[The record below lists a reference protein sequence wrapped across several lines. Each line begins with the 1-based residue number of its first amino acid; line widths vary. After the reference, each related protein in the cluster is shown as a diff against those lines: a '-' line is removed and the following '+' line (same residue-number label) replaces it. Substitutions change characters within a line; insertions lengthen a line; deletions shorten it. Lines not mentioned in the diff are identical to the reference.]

1 MKGDFW
7 IYNQIHLFQSVLC
20 FSFPGVLWDIFVCDL
35 SSWHHNSVSVGH
47 RHPTMDQNDF
57 GVLWVI
63 CNIKRAIIDSSKV
76 KATGNVKI
84 SKKVH
89 FQVKQNPVIKSIVK
103 TPHRVK
109 MCNAKIAKEGF
120 RNLRPICNVKTP
132 SEKGFCKAHLK
143 CSVKTAEAGFCKV

>member
-1 MKGDFW
+1 M
-7 IYNQIHLFQSVLC
+7 
-20 FSFPGVLWDIFVCDL
+20 
-35 SSWHHNSVSVGH
+35 
-47 RHPTMDQNDF
+47 
-57 GVLWVI
+57 
-63 CNIKRAIIDSSKV
+63 

-89 FQVKQNPVIKSIVK
+89 FQVKQNPIIKSIVK